1 MTDKFLF
8 LVGSAV
14 NHFQEEKYSKFSR
27 EERFQQTLKTIE
39 SIKEKVPDAKIC
51 IYESSSTSIDEE
63 YRKVFRNISDVYI
76 ELYEDPV
83 IKLLYENLESCPDRF
98 AFGKSLLECRS
109 LIVVLDR
116 IRHHNIFTGVRRI
129 FKLSGRYQ
137 LNNYFSITDYYSR
150 FLMNYYVGRVYDYD
164 EERYE
169 DLDNLNN
176 YLYNLKGQIVTGLW
190 SFDRSLL
197 GETLQA
203 LQNSLEM
210 MEKYIQYTSGV
221 DIEHALYN
229 FIDRKKI
236 VNIPILGLDLIKGMD
251 GDRYSL

>member
-8 LVGSAV
+8 LIGSAI

-39 SIKEKVPDAKIC
+39 SVKQKVPDAKIC
-51 IYESSSTSIDEE
+51 IYECSSTQIDEK
-63 YRKVFRNISDVYI
+63 YRNKFKELSNVYI
-76 ELYEDPV
+76 DLYDDPGLK
-83 IKLLYENLESCPDRF
+83 ILYENLESCPDRF
-98 AFGKSLLECRS
+98 SFGKSLLECRA
-109 LIVVLDR
+109 LIVVLDQ
-116 IRHHNIFTGVRRI
+116 IRHHNVYSGVRRI
-129 FKLSGRYQ
+129 FKLSGRYT
-137 LNNYFSITDYYSR
+137 LNNYFSISDYYSR
-150 FLMNYYVGRVYDYD
+150 FLMNYYVGRVYEYSED
-164 EERYE
+164 RYE
-169 DLDNLNN
+169 DVDNLNN

-197 GETLQA
+197 PDTLES
-203 LQNSLEM
+203 LQNSFEL

-229 FIDRKKI
+229 FLDKKRI